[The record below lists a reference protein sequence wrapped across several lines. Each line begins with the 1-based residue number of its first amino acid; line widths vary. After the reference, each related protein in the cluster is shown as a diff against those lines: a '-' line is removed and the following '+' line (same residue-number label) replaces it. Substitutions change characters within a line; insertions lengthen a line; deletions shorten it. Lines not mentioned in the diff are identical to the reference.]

1 MPPAAEPGGTRR
13 PFSASAEGSAA
24 SPALI
29 QAHTPVPR
37 NPFVFPAENMAAS
50 AMVFSVQKIGIPPPR
65 PERARPR
72 LPAPLRCLSPLPAQS
87 PPRARLGRTP
97 GRASP
102 FSPPPVS

>member
-50 AMVFSVQKIGIPPPR
+50 AMVFNVQKIGIP
-65 PERARPR
+65 
-72 LPAPLRCLSPLPAQS
+72 L
-87 PPRARLGRTP
+87 PPRARAPPAPRP
-97 GRASP
+97 SAASRR
-102 FSPPPVS
+102 SPPNPPPAQE